1 VTGLTRAF
9 IWAQA
14 PATIHLDFPAR
25 IADGMMV
32 DGVAAD
38 PLTFAAA
45 AGASGLFYGAT
56 MAPATLGTGL
66 EVTYAYGTGIP
77 GGTTVAPTLFDAVMA
92 AISASITQPTGPLP
106 PGTFGPNLGP
116 QTGSGGTLGSG
127 EIGGTEGTFG
137 GDDNDSNKTDKETGL
152 KKQADK
158 PTIKKLATCS

>member
-1 VTGLTRAF
+1 
-9 IWAQA
+9 
-14 PATIHLDFPAR
+14 
-25 IADGMMV
+25 
-32 DGVAAD
+32 
-38 PLTFAAA
+38 
-45 AGASGLFYGAT
+45 
-56 MAPATLGTGL
+56 MAPATVGTGL
-66 EVTYAYGTGIP
+66 EVTYGLTGSGTS
-77 GGTTVAPTLFDAVMA
+77 TVAPTLFDAVMA